1 MTKLLPQVRFICWIH
16 SIFLTNQFCLTADF
30 STSSAIHAV
39 TCISSEI
46 LQSNQKL
53 HGLREELNAIVPYL
67 EEMKKKKVERWNQ
80 FVHVIEQIKKISSEI
95 RPADFVP
102 FKVPVDQ
109 SDLSLRKLD
118 ELTKDLESLQKEKV
132 IITNTIFIHFHQSC
146 CHRVSIYQESFSFLV

>member
-1 MTKLLPQVRFICWIH
+1 M
-16 SIFLTNQFCLTADF
+16 TNQFCLTVDF